1 MLTVLTNSAFK
12 DLTERVENPT
22 LDQIKEAAEKNNQVV
37 VPTQEYDALMHPD
50 EVAIKTHADRLSLNV
65 MPIKEHAK
73 LMEDLEKPTLEYLV
87 NKAAKYDSIV
97 VTKDANTKLE
107 KLAYSPDVKHMA
119 EIADAKDLVV
129 VNKEEF
135 ANITKLA
142 NEPHE
147 DHIISKA
154 KNLGLV
160 TINESDH
167 RSYYS
172 LLSLNLSNMLQGL
185 IIY

>member
-1 MLTVLTNSAFK
+1 
-12 DLTERVENPT
+12 
-22 LDQIKEAAEKNNQVV
+22 
-37 VPTQEYDALMHPD
+37 MHPD

-154 KNLGLV
+154 KEFG
-160 TINESDH
+160 ISYYNESDH
-167 RSYYS
+167 RE
-172 LLSLNLSNMLQGL
+172 LLQPSKSKLEQHASRIDHLLVPENEVHRLRDIESTPSREF
-185 IIY
+185 IETKSSTT